1 MNPTL
6 SPLEIHDKK
15 IQNQTS
21 LENVNFRALNIP
33 VYDARTMT
41 ANKAPGGGAFL
52 LKPIQKGNPRISFAN
67 PTLYNNRDRT
77 LNGKHIRSLSAF
89 VLNKDVLP
97 FMTFNGKEY
106 WMFPKYIGDK
116 IEQSPAF
123 INIPQK
129 NGKSY
134 MFNINRGVNE
144 EFDPNSPNYN
154 EDNEEGDES
163 QTGERTGLTEYEQA
177 ASMFFSFFATLFLV
191 FMLILIRMRLLEAKM
206 NKDTV
211 NVITVLVGF
220 LIVSLLTREIL
231 SFSNVLS
238 TKKAQDVSLAS
249 RVARGSFTVLFGIGV
264 LAMNK
269 ENMFNKKSKSKF
281 VNAAA
286 LFILVCGVIL
296 LALDIYGS

>member
-1 MNPTL
+1 
-6 SPLEIHDKK
+6 
-15 IQNQTS
+15 
-21 LENVNFRALNIP
+21 
-33 VYDARTMT
+33 
-41 ANKAPGGGAFL
+41 
-52 LKPIQKGNPRISFAN
+52 
-67 PTLYNNRDRT
+67 
-77 LNGKHIRSLSAF
+77 
-89 VLNKDVLP
+89 
-97 FMTFNGKEY
+97 
-106 WMFPKYIGDK
+106 
-116 IEQSPAF
+116 
-123 INIPQK
+123 
-129 NGKSY
+129 
-134 MFNINRGVNE
+134 
-144 EFDPNSPNYN
+144 
-154 EDNEEGDES
+154 
-163 QTGERTGLTEYEQA
+163 
-177 ASMFFSFFATLFLV
+177 
-191 FMLILIRMRLLEAKM
+191 M

-220 LIVSLLTREIL
+220 LIVSLLTMEIL